1 LICAIGAF
9 TQAPRH
15 STSTHEKLAVRG
27 DVQLLA
33 DPLVAKL
40 DQLVGAAQHT
50 GVVPQS
56 CTWNL
61 PTGSRLN
68 MV

>member
-1 LICAIGAF
+1 MGAF

-15 STSTHEKLAVRG
+15 STSIQLNLPSSDTVCGWGWMCFLQAATTASEPRSQQGEV
-27 DVQLLA
+27 VQ
-33 DPLVAKL
+33 
-40 DQLVGAAQHT
+40 
-50 GVVPQS
+50 
-56 CTWNL
+56 TWTSQV